1 MFPQLDLAQARF
13 VAELIVSI
21 LGVLLLLM
29 LVVWMIR
36 RKQKGESNTLVS
48 SANEPITISDFRLA
62 GYEDLNPLTPEERLE
77 RRTTLNQAYQ
87 TWKKERLLQGEDGRS
102 LFVRSGV
109 EKSGL
114 RYQLVAL
121 TQVQALAILISAMM
135 AEIDPQAS
143 AQAEALFA
151 SLLAHPAYLQNQLS
165 SWKYLPDLPRS
176 PKLDPDPH
184 AEAWVIFTVLMA
196 TKRWPAINRFH
207 YGEIIQ
213 ERLHALQK
221 YTQALEPEQIER
233 LPFSGYLVKQLIALD
248 PSMDWTSLSRS
259 NERFYAQLEE
269 QTFFENE
276 ADASRLGLSL
286 LQLGLLALLERDAEA
301 LHAIDNSRSGLVSL
315 VEDYSKDSLIETEFS
330 RSAMLACAVPVL
342 LTLRDRDL
350 IDQVWNEL
358 VSLQPG
364 KNDGL
369 GATLRVLG
377 MAFLANQQI

>member
-1 MFPQLDLAQARF
+1 MFPQLDPAQARF

-29 LVVWMIR
+29 LVVWMIC

-48 SANEPITISDFRLA
+48 SANELITISDFRLA
-62 GYEDLNPLTPEERLE
+62 GYEDLNPLTSKEHLE
-77 RRTTLNQAYQ
+77 RRTTLDQAYQ
-87 TWKKERLLQGEDGRS
+87 NWKTERLLQGEDSHS

-114 RYQLVAL
+114 RYQLVAS

-135 AEIDPQAS
+135 AESDPQAS
-143 AQAEALFA
+143 AHAEALFA
-151 SLLAHPAYLQNQLS
+151 SLLAHPAYLQNELS

-196 TKRWPAINRFH
+196 TKRWQAINRFH
-207 YGEIIQ
+207 YAEIIQ

-221 YTQALEPEQIER
+221 YTEALEPEQIER
-233 LPFSGYLVKQLIALD
+233 LPFSGYLVKQLFALD
-248 PSMDWTSLSRS
+248 PSMDWSVLSKS
-259 NERFYAQLEE
+259 NELFFAQLEE
-269 QTFFENE
+269 QTFFGYETDNGK
-276 ADASRLGLSL
+276 LGLSL

-301 LHAIDNSRSGLVSL
+301 LRAIGNSRSGLVSL
-315 VEDYSKDSLIETEFS
+315 VEDYSKDSSIEIKFS
-330 RSAMLACAVPVL
+330 RSAMLACAVPAS
-342 LTLRDRDL
+342 LTLQDRDL

-358 VSLQPG
+358 VCLQPG

>member
-1 MFPQLDLAQARF
+1 MFPQFDLAQARF

-21 LGVLLLLM
+21 LGVVLLLM

-36 RKQKGESNTLVS
+36 RRQKGGSNIPVS
-48 SANEPITISDFRLA
+48 STNEPIAISDFRLA
-62 GYEDLNPLTPEERLE
+62 GYEDLNPLTSKERLDRSDALE
-77 RRTTLNQAYQ
+77 QAYQ
-87 TWKKERLLQGEDGRS
+87 NWKKERFLQGQDGRS

-114 RYQLVAL
+114 RYQLVAS

-135 AEIDPQAS
+135 TESDPQAS

-151 SLLAHPAYLQNQLS
+151 SLLAHPAFLQNELS

-207 YGEIIQ
+207 YAEIIP

-221 YTQALEPEQIER
+221 YTEALEPEQIER
-233 LPFSGYLVKQLIALD
+233 LPFSGYLVKQLLTLEPNLD
-248 PSMDWTSLSRS
+248 WSVLSRS
-259 NERFYAQLEE
+259 NELFFAQLEE
-269 QTFFENE
+269 QTFFGYET
-276 ADASRLGLSL
+276 DASRLGLSL

-301 LHAIDNSRSGLVSL
+301 LRAIGNSRSGLVSL
-315 VEDYSKDSLIETEFS
+315 VEDYSKDSSIRTEFS
-330 RSAMLACAVPVL
+330 RSAMLACVVPAL
-342 LTLRDRDL
+342 LTLQDKDL

>member
-1 MFPQLDLAQARF
+1 MFPQFDPAQARF

-36 RKQKGESNTLVS
+36 RKQKGDSNTLVS
-48 SANEPITISDFRLA
+48 SGNEPITISDFRLA
-62 GYEDLNPLTPEERLE
+62 GYEDLNPLTFKERLE

-87 TWKKERLLQGEDGRS
+87 TWKTERLLQGEDGRS
-102 LFVRSGV
+102 LFVRSSV

-114 RYQLVAL
+114 RYQLVAS

-135 AEIDPQAS
+135 AESDSQAS

-151 SLLAHPAYLQNQLS
+151 SLLAHPAYLQNELS

-184 AEAWVIFTVLMA
+184 AEAWVIFAMTIA
-196 TKRWPAINRFH
+196 NKRWPAINRFH
-207 YGEIIQ
+207 YAEIIQ

-221 YTQALEPEQIER
+221 YTEALEPEQIER
-233 LPFSGYLVKQLIALD
+233 LPFSGYLVKQLFTLD
-248 PSMDWTSLSRS
+248 PSLDWTALSKS
-259 NERFYAQLEE
+259 NELFYAQLEE
-269 QTFFENE
+269 QTFFGYET
-276 ADASRLGLSL
+276 DTSRLGLSL
-286 LQLGLLALLERDAEA
+286 LQLGLLALSERDAEA
-301 LHAIDNSRSGLVSL
+301 LRAIDNSRSGLVQF
-315 VEDYSKDSLIETEFS
+315 VEDYSKDSSIEIKFS
-330 RSAMLACAVPVL
+330 RSAMLACAVPIL
-342 LTLRDRDL
+342 LTLQDKDL